1 MNISITIPDA
11 IVPRFRQAVRY
22 HFPEIDPDDTMT
34 AKQIAD
40 EATAIYWRGIF
51 VAEESRAAWN
61 IADQKA
67 RAELAAEQARAAT
80 EATGIA

>member
-11 IVPRFRQAVRY
+11 LVPRFRRAVKLR
-22 HFPEIDPDDTMT
+22 FPDLDPDDTMT

-40 EATAIYWRGIF
+40 AATAIYWREIF
-51 VAEESRAAWN
+51 IAEEARAAWN

-67 RAELAAEQARAAT
+67 RAELAVEQARAEV
-80 EATGIA
+80 EAADIV